1 MSNRLDRN
9 HRQIIYQS
17 HLFLQKRF
25 SVLYASQHPIE
36 SRHRRDALADLRIG
50 REVAPPGFLVSELR
64 FVSVNGFQPG
74 LELVSNIDYKCGPN
88 VVIERGVNDFER
100 TMRTA
105 DPLRICA

>member
-36 SRHRRDALADLRIG
+36 SRHRRDALADLRIS
-50 REVAPPGFLVSELR
+50 REVAPPGFLISELR
-64 FVSVNGFQPG
+64 FVGINGFQPG
-74 LELVSNIDYKCGPN
+74 FELVGNINDKRWPD
-88 VVIERGVNDFER
+88 VVIERRVNDFEW
-100 TMRTA
+100 
-105 DPLRICA
+105 